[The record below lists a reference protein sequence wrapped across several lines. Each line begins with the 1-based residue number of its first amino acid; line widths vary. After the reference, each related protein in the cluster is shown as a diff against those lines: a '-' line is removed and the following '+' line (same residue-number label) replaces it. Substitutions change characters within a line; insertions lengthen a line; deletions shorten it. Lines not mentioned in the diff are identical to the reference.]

1 MCIEIK
7 ENITWLESYSSLDI
21 LSSVNPS
28 FLNVINSCVLY
39 HVTISTHNAMDVL
52 RSLCLSVSLA
62 TCVMTDVRTVLS
74 IPFSF
79 LFCVNWS
86 MEKRGK
92 CTRDPLVSQGHI
104 LTTAVC
110 LVYVVSSNSPR
121 YMALYDSLMNL
132 QRGNGNNGER
142 FSDTL
147 EIFYSIPIIDVKCTR
162 PVNSL
167 DSPYEFDVF
176 SFILSIDIA
185 VLHRRHQN
193 YV

>member
-79 LFCVNWS
+79 LFYSVLIGAWRREENA
-86 MEKRGK
+86 
-92 CTRDPLVSQGHI
+92 H
-104 LTTAVC
+104 
-110 LVYVVSSNSPR
+110 
-121 YMALYDSLMNL
+121 
-132 QRGNGNNGER
+132 
-142 FSDTL
+142 
-147 EIFYSIPIIDVKCTR
+147 EIPSYHKATF
-162 PVNSL
+162 
-167 DSPYEFDVF
+167 
-176 SFILSIDIA
+176 
-185 VLHRRHQN
+185 
-193 YV
+193 